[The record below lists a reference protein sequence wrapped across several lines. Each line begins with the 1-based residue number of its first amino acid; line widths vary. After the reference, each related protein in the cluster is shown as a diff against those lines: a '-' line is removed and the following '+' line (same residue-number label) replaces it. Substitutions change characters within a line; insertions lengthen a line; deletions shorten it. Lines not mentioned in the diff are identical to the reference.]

1 MRITILQI
9 AFAATFLA
17 GCTGLSQRISDSVSH
32 DQNATQSALASTR
45 DGQASL
51 AQSSDGVI
59 VNHGLWLSG
68 NPIRL
73 ARERTL
79 PGVFSQPATFDR
91 DVVSLQE
98 FAEHIARLTH
108 IPTRVAPNALA
119 GSRTPAA
126 APPPVPVIGAAPP
139 PLPTLPGLS
148 AEGSGRGAAAAAGI
162 AQPMHIAYRNGDLRG
177 LLDAAAT
184 RFGVSWKFSDGAI
197 IFFFTDTRTFQVS
210 AIPGDATINA
220 NVMSG
225 STSDGSSASSNGY
238 GSSSGGSAGITSGNS
253 GGSNGT
259 PSVTANN
266 TANTVVNS
274 QLSVFT
280 SLRSSIQAM
289 LSPYGSVV
297 SSPATGSITVTDTPD
312 VLDRVASYMDEE
324 NATLSKQVLINVT
337 VLSVTQSA
345 QDSYGINWNAV
356 YQALG
361 TAFTVTNTF
370 PTTATNPVS
379 FAAQVISPSSRAAG
393 TQAMISA
400 LSSQGRVRRKTSAS
414 ITTLNN
420 QPVPVQVA
428 TQQGYLASVSTTNT
442 ANVGSQTSLVP
453 GTITTGFNMTL
464 LPHLLDNGTV
474 LLQFYTNIS
483 SLIDL
488 QTVTSGGQQIQTPD
502 VDTRNFLQRVS
513 MKSGETLVLSG
524 YEGTN
529 DNLAQQGVGKPTN
542 YFLGGGYD
550 GTRQREVIVILI
562 TPIMMNGA

>member
-1 MRITILQI
+1 MRNTTLLI
-9 AFAATFLA
+9 ALVATFLA
-17 GCTGLSQRISDSVSH
+17 GCTGLSQRISDAVSH
-32 DQNATQSALASTR
+32 DQNATQSTLASTR

-73 ARERTL
+73 THERTL

-91 DVVSLQE
+91 DVASLQE

-108 IPTRVAPNALA
+108 VPARVAPNALA
-119 GSRTPAA
+119 GSRMPAA
-126 APPPVPVIGAAPP
+126 ALPPVPVIGAAPP
-139 PLPTLPGLS
+139 PLPTLPGLT
-148 AEGSGRGAAAAAGI
+148 AEGSGRGVAAAAGI

-184 RFGVSWKFSDGAI
+184 RFGVSWKFTDGAI
-197 IFFFTDTRTFQVS
+197 VFFFTDTRTFQVS

-225 STSDGSSASSNGY
+225 STSDGSSASSNSY
-238 GSSSGGSAGITSGNS
+238 GSSSGGGAGTMAGNA
-253 GGSNGT
+253 GGGNGT

-266 TANTVVNS
+266 TTNTVVNS
-274 QLSVFT
+274 QLSVFS

-337 VLSVTQSA
+337 VLSVTQSD
-345 QDSYGINWNAV
+345 QDSYGINWNVV

-361 TAFTVTNTF
+361 TVFTVTNTF

-400 LSSQGRVRRKTSAS
+400 LSSQGTVRRKTSAS

-488 QTVTSGGQQIQTPD
+488 QIVTSGGQQIQTPD

-529 DNLAQQGVGKPTN
+529 DSLAQQGVGKPTH

>member
-1 MRITILQI
+1 MRNTILPL
-9 AFAATFLA
+9 ALAAIFLA
-17 GCTGLSQRISDSVSH
+17 GCTGLSQRISDAVSH
-32 DQNATQSALASTR
+32 DRNATQSALASTR

-73 ARERTL
+73 AHERTL

-91 DVVSLQE
+91 DVASLQE

-108 IPTRVAPNALA
+108 VPTRVAPNALA

-126 APPPVPVIGAAPP
+126 VAPTVPVIGAAPP
-139 PLPTLPGLS
+139 PLPTLPGLT
-148 AEGSGRGAAAAAGI
+148 AEGSGRGAAASAGV
-162 AQPMHIAYRNGDLRG
+162 AQPTHIAYRNGDLRG

-184 RFGVSWKFSDGAI
+184 RFGVSWKFADGAI
-197 IFFFTDTRTFQVS
+197 VFFFTDTRTFQVS

-238 GSSSGGSAGITSGNS
+238 GSSSGGGAGIMA
-253 GGSNGT
+253 GGAGGGGT
-259 PSVTANN
+259 PSVTSNN

-274 QLSVFT
+274 QLSVFN
-280 SLRSSIQAM
+280 SLRASIQAM

-379 FAAQVISPSSRAAG
+379 FAAQVITPSSRAAG

-400 LSSQGRVRRKTSAS
+400 LSSQGTVRRKTSAS

-483 SLIDL
+483 SLVDL

-529 DNLAQQGVGKPTN
+529 DNLAQQGVGKPTH
-542 YFLGGGYD
+542 YFFGGGYD